1 MTTKTPRAPRA
12 PRPSRRAMRDL
23 LKPVG
28 LELDERIRLP
38 ASLGTREAGDLREM
52 LLAAR
57 GRNLE
62 LDGRDVQRVG
72 ALGLQ
77 VLLSARATWE
87 RDAHRF
93 RLVDVSDDLA
103 RGLAILGAASLA
115 QAA

>member
-1 MTTKTPRAPRA
+1 MTTKTTRA
-12 PRPSRRAMRDL
+12 PRPSRRVMRDL

-28 LELDERIRLP
+28 LAPGERIRLP
-38 ASLGTREAGDLREM
+38 ASLGTREAGDLRDM

-62 LDGRDVQRVG
+62 LDGQDVQRVG

-77 VLLSARATWE
+77 VLLSAQATWE
-87 RDAHRF
+87 RDNHRF
-93 RLVDVSDDLA
+93 RLVDVSDELA